1 MLIIVCCCQ
10 DLLNL
15 HLCIPKLAMKSKANI
30 LIFFGNKVKTFR
42 KEKGISQE
50 ELAFRSE
57 LHRTYIGMI
66 ERAEKNVTLKN
77 IEKIANGLGISIQEF
92 FK

>member
-1 MLIIVCCCQ
+1 MLIIVCCY
-10 DLLNL
+10 LSSITL
-15 HLCIPKLAMKSKANI
+15 HLCIPKLAMKPKASI
-30 LIFFGNKVKTFR
+30 LILFGNKVKTFR

-66 ERAEKNVTLKN
+66 ERAEKNITLKN
-77 IEKIANGLGISIQEF
+77 IEKIANGLGVSIQEF

>member
-1 MLIIVCCCQ
+1 MK
-10 DLLNL
+10 
-15 HLCIPKLAMKSKANI
+15 PKTDI
-30 LIFFGNKVKTFR
+30 LILFGNKVKTLR

-50 ELAFRSE
+50 ELAFRSD

-77 IEKIANGLGISIQEF
+77 IAKIANGLEISIKDF
-92 FK
+92 F

>member
-1 MLIIVCCCQ
+1 MLIIVCCC
-10 DLLNL
+10 LTLIAI
-15 HLCIPKLAMKSKANI
+15 HLCIPKLAMKPKVDI
-30 LIFFGNKVKTFR
+30 LILFGNKVRTFR

-50 ELAFRSE
+50 ELAFRSD